1 MHDCASIEVSSSPS
15 CPAVPPPS
23 PPLLYPQ
30 SLGEGGG
37 GVIAQGGGG
46 LVGEEEVMEEVMAMG
61 TGMVQRKFNH

>member
-23 PPLLYPQ
+23 PLPPTLPPPLLYPPT
-30 SLGEGGG
+30 LGEGGG

-46 LVGEEEVMEEVMAMG
+46 LVGEEEVMAMG
-61 TGMVQRKFNH
+61 VQT